1 MSNDVFP
8 ELPGLAWS
16 VVRRPTFSTIVQRA
30 ASGREVRAALQ
41 SFPIWEWQLAYDVLR
56 DDAAGDLRTLMGF
69 FLRRQGAFDSFLF
82 RDPSD
87 HEVTD
92 QPIGVG
98 GNGATTFQ
106 LVRTLGGFVEP
117 IFDLGAPPNI
127 KVSGVP
133 RLPDVD
139 FTVTNDARIVFAT
152 PPAAGAAITATF
164 AYLFRVR
171 FKEDIAEFNNF
182 AFRLWELEQL
192 ELVGVKP

>member
-8 ELPGLAWS
+8 ALSGLAWS
-16 VVRRPTFSTIVQRA
+16 VVRRPTFATIVQRA

-41 SFPIWEWQLAYDVLR
+41 SFPIWEWQLAYELLR
-56 DDAAGDLRTLMGF
+56 DDVVGDLRTLMGF

-87 HEVTD
+87 NTVTD

-98 GNGATTFQ
+98 GNGATSFQ

-117 IFDLGAPPNI
+117 IFDLN
-127 KVSGVP
+127 GVP
-133 RLPDVD
+133 SVKVNGAAPVLGVD
-139 FTVTNDARIVFAT
+139 FTVANDARIVFTT
-152 PPAAGAAITATF
+152 PPAGGAPITASF
-164 AYLFRVR
+164 AYFFRVR
-171 FKEDIAEFNNF
+171 FKEDFSEFNNF
-182 AFRLWELEQL
+182 AFRLWELQQL